1 MLVNHRF
8 SPSPAVSF
16 TPFKKKMRQ
25 SFLSKETKQCCKSS
39 SCKESCVRW
48 LVASGFRCRWLG
60 QAVSSCKCHF
70 HFGKEQNNL
79 SSSRI
84 CDYQLCL
91 VFFCLGTRSNT
102 EQTDLSEILPEDVEE
117 QVKAAAEISMGTEA
131 TFYFC
136 GNDLSF
142 DCKIKKCSTKRRR

>member
-1 MLVNHRF
+1 MSDSLLPVDF
-8 SPSPAVSF
+8 AVSDWA
-16 TPFKKKMRQ
+16 R
-25 SFLSKETKQCCKSS
+25 LSA
-39 SCKESCVRW
+39 
-48 LVASGFRCRWLG
+48 VAS
-60 QAVSSCKCHF
+60 VIF

-91 VFFCLGTRSNT
+91 VFFCPGTRSNA

-117 QVKAAAEISMGTEA
+117 QVKAAAEISMGTEVP
-131 TFYFC
+131 FYFC

-142 DCKIKKCSTKRRR
+142 DYRINKCSTKKKKKIFGLVSCLIAILNRLNSIIWL